1 MRVEESLARLL
12 AFEKFIV
19 RMQGIRMV
27 NKTTPDLTRIDLNL
41 FIVFEAI
48 YGERNITRAA
58 ERLSVTQPT
67 VSNALARLR
76 RSLDDP
82 LFVKTR
88 TGMQPTALAESIA
101 PRIGE
106 ALHVLRL
113 VAKQGQTFDPTASR
127 RVFRISVVEPMD
139 SLLIPHLFA
148 AIQAEAP
155 DVELHINRA
164 LRTDL
169 SKSLE
174 NGTVELALDIPLRDV
189 SDLDFATIAR
199 ENWVC
204 AVRPDHPISAQG
216 FGLEQYLSLP
226 HLSVSSRPGGEGPVD
241 IALRRSGRRRRIAGR
256 IQQYASV
263 KGVIQQSDMAVAG
276 PESWLRSLGR
286 RILPL
291 PRDVRPFELRLYRH
305 RHSDADLATQWMFD
319 RLEAVGRTV
328 LSSEAPGPS
337 ENSSR

>member
-1 MRVEESLARLL
+1 M

-19 RMQGIRMV
+19 RMHGIEMV
-27 NKTTPDLTRIDLNL
+27 NVSTSDLARIDLNL

-88 TGMQPTALAESIA
+88 AGMQPTALAESIA

-113 VAKQGQTFDPTASR
+113 VAKQGQSFDPSASR
-127 RVFRISVVEPMD
+127 RVFRISVVEPFD
-139 SLLIPHLFA
+139 SLVIPHLFA
-148 AIQAEAP
+148 AIGQEAP
-155 DVELHINRA
+155 NVEPHITRA

-174 NGTVELALDIPLRDV
+174 NGTVEMAIDIPLRDV
-189 SDLDFATIAR
+189 SDLHYTSIGR
-199 ENWVC
+199 EPWVC
-204 AVRPDHPISAQG
+204 AVRPDHPNTELS
-216 FGLEQYLSLP
+216 LEDYLSLS

-241 IALRRSGRRRRIAGR
+241 IALRRTGHRRRIVGR
-256 IQQYASV
+256 IQQYSAARE
-263 KGVIQQSDMAVAG
+263 IILQSDMAITG
-276 PESWLRSLGR
+276 PESWLRSLGL

-291 PRDVRPFELRLYRH
+291 PLDVRPFELRLYRH

-319 RLEAVGRTV
+319 RLEAVGREL
-328 LSSEAPGPS
+328 LSFGGTDEPS
-337 ENSSR
+337 S